1 MAMFIRDVLS
11 VKGDSEIYGIE
22 PDAPVAEAVRR
33 MVERDI
39 GSLVVMQDGRMVGF
53 ITERDIL
60 RGMHA
65 RGCSLADARVSELM
79 DKEPLLCNPD
89 DSVDYARDVLTK
101 SRLSHLV
108 VMENNRLVGVI
119 SFHDVAKACLKQANF
134 ENTLLKRYIRNWP
147 E

>member
-1 MAMFIRDVLS
+1 MFIRDVLS
-11 VKGDSEIYGIE
+11 VKEGSEIVGIE
-22 PDAPVAEAVRR
+22 PDAPIAEAVKRL
-33 MVERDI
+33 VEKDI
-39 GSLVVMQDGRMVGF
+39 GSLVVMHGGRMVGF

-65 RGCSLADARVSELM
+65 RGCSLADVKVSDLM
-79 DKEPLLCNPD
+79 EKEPILCNPE

-108 VMENNRLVGVI
+108 VMDDNQLLGVI

-134 ENTLLKRYIRNWP
+134 ENSLLKRYIRNWP

>member
-1 MAMFIRDVLS
+1 MFVRDVLS
-11 VKGDSEIYGIE
+11 VKAGSEIYAIE
-22 PDAPVAEAVRR
+22 PEAPVSEAVKR
-33 MVERDI
+33 MVEKDI
-39 GSLVVMQDGRMVGF
+39 GSLVVMHNGKMVGF

-65 RGCSLADARVSELM
+65 RGCSLADVRVSELM
-79 DKEPLLCNPD
+79 EKEPLLCSPD

-108 VMENNRLVGVI
+108 VMDNNQLVGVI

-134 ENTLLKRYIRNWP
+134 ENSLLKRYIRNWP

>member
-1 MAMFIRDVLS
+1 MFVRDVLS
-11 VKGDSEIYGIE
+11 VKAGSEIFAIE
-22 PDAPVAEAVRR
+22 PDAPVAEAVKRL
-33 MVERDI
+33 VEKDV
-39 GSLVVMQDGRMVGF
+39 GSLVVMHNGRMVGF

-65 RGCSLADARVSELM
+65 RGCSLAEVRVSELM
-79 DKEPLLCNPD
+79 EKEPLLCSPD

-108 VMENNRLVGVI
+108 VMDNNQLVGVI
-119 SFHDVAKACLKQANF
+119 SFHDVAKACLKQANY

>member
-1 MAMFIRDVLS
+1 MFVRDVLS
-11 VKGDSEIYGIE
+11 VKGGSEIYGIE
-22 PDAPVAEAVRR
+22 PEAPVSEAVKRL
-33 MVERDI
+33 VEKDI
-39 GSLVVMQDGRMVGF
+39 GSLVVMHNGKMVGF

-60 RGMHA
+60 RGMHV
-65 RGCSLADARVSELM
+65 RGCSLADVRVSELM
-79 DKEPLLCNPD
+79 EKEPLLCSPD

-108 VMENNRLVGVI
+108 VMDNNQLVGVI

-134 ENTLLKRYIRNWP
+134 ENSLLKRYIRNWP

>member
-1 MAMFIRDVLS
+1 MFIRDVLS
-11 VKGDSEIYGIE
+11 VKAGSEIVGIE
-22 PDAPVAEAVRR
+22 PDASIAEAVKRL
-33 MVERDI
+33 VEKDI
-39 GSLVVMQDGRMVGF
+39 GSLVVMHGGRMVGF

-65 RGCSLADARVSELM
+65 RGCSLADVKVSDLM
-79 DKEPLLCNPD
+79 EKEPILCNPE

-108 VMENNRLVGVI
+108 VMDNNELLGVI

-134 ENTLLKRYIRNWP
+134 ENSLLKRYIRNWP

>member
-1 MAMFIRDVLS
+1 MFVRDVLS
-11 VKGDSEIYGIE
+11 VKPGSEIYAIE
-22 PDAPVAEAVRR
+22 PEAPVSEAVKRL
-33 MVERDI
+33 VEKDI
-39 GSLVVMQDGRMVGF
+39 GSLVVMHDGKMVGF

-60 RGMHA
+60 RGLHA
-65 RGCSLADARVSELM
+65 RGCALADVHVSELM
-79 DKEPLLCNPD
+79 DKEPLLCSPD

-108 VMENNRLVGVI
+108 VMEDNQLVGVI

-134 ENTLLKRYIRNWP
+134 ENSLLKRYIRNWP